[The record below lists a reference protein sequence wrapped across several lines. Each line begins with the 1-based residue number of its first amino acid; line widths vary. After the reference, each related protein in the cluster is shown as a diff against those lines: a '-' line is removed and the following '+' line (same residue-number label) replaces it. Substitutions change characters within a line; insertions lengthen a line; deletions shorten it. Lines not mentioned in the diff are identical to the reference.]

1 MLEYVPISPSAEGSE
16 LGASVGGTKLS
27 AMGGGAG
34 VGGTIVPEQVGG
46 HVAEARSLLYPHRQT
61 TVPLTSAKKRRQP
74 TELKVGYAS
83 KKSPVG
89 AP

>member
-46 HVAEARSLLYPHRQT
+46 HAAEAMSLRYPHKRQFH
-61 TVPLTSAKKRRQP
+61 
-74 TELKVGYAS
+74 
-83 KKSPVG
+83 
-89 AP
+89 